1 MRVALLST
9 LESVAAAGGDPRGF
23 MTVAGRSIV
32 RHQLECA
39 LALGC
44 EKIACH
50 AAGLPRELVALQH
63 LAEKAGAQFQVIP
76 GARALSGMVRAADE
90 LMVFAEGLLPDPVL
104 AKKLLADR
112 PAVLALP
119 AEEGVAAGFER
130 IDREYAWAGLLM
142 LRGSA
147 VERLSELPP
156 DADPIAGL
164 LRIALQSG
172 TRIVTMPPGI
182 LAGREWGLVQ
192 SEDGAAEFEQVWL
205 ARNVRSASFAAP
217 FLALADRAA
226 TVLMRRSD
234 ERKFGG
240 AAILGSA
247 AGVGVIAGLAAWY
260 WTPVAGMALMAPAYF
275 LARTGA
281 ALRSIE
287 GLAIGGLAIGGL
299 GRSVPQSFGR
309 ISGWLGAA
317 LDIGL
322 VVITGLAS
330 SRPDQLTAMLGA
342 ALLLLAL
349 RLGER
354 LPLRNWKIVLGDRI
368 LLAAALAGA
377 AHFGQLITISQIFA
391 GFTLA
396 AILLDLSKSKL
407 TRT

>member
-76 GARALSGMVRAADE
+76 GARVLSGMVRAADE

-130 IDREYAWAGLLM
+130 IDREYAWAGLFM
-142 LRGSA
+142 VRGSA

-205 ARNVRSASFAAP
+205 TRNVRSASFAAP

-287 GLAIGGLAIGGL
+287 GLAIGGL
-299 GRSVPQSFGR
+299 GRSVPQGFGR

-368 LLAAALAGA
+368 LLAAVLAGA
-377 AHFGQLITISQIFA
+377 AHFDQLITISQIFA
-391 GFTLA
+391 GLTLA